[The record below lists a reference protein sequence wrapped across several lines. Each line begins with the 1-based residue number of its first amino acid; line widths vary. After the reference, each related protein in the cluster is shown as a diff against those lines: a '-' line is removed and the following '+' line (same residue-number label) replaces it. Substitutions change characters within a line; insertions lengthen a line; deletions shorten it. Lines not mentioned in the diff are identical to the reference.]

1 MTIRCLP
8 LGPMQANCYL
18 LSDDE
23 GQTAVIDPGDE
34 AASILEAVRAN
45 GLSVA
50 WILLTHAHFDH
61 MLAADEIRRATG
73 APLAVYEADAP
84 AMTEPRRSLTMLVQD
99 PPPPFTADRLLTDG
113 EELAVGELRLT
124 VLHTPGHTPGS
135 CCFLCGDT
143 LFSGDTL
150 FAGAIGRTDF
160 PGGDDQAMTASLR
173 LLTALEPHMQ
183 VYPGHGESTTLG
195 REKAENP
202 YL

>member
-113 EELAVGELRLT
+113 E
-124 VLHTPGHTPGS
+124 
-135 CCFLCGDT
+135 
-143 LFSGDTL
+143 
-150 FAGAIGRTDF
+150 
-160 PGGDDQAMTASLR
+160 
-173 LLTALEPHMQ
+173 
-183 VYPGHGESTTLG
+183 
-195 REKAENP
+195 
-202 YL
+202 